1 MGLIPQSGYF
11 FFPSCLSVWSIQSL
25 GVNPNIQQ
33 WIYFFFP
40 SCFPSFLLYFLI
52 MISQIT
58 WNSNTSLSTKYLN
71 LISLALTQFQDTTLL
86 AQVVQHNGALERKHC
101 CICNFF
107 SYQETQG
114 SVLLQVCAFI
124 LLTIRCEML
133 NIASKI
139 HKISLIPESLDYSNS
154 CKCLHQDFSLVCLV
168 GLKIL

>member
-1 MGLIPQSGYF
+1 MVSKHLEHIRVKIEF
-11 FFPSCLSVWSIQSL
+11 FRKFLEFFHFHCLSVWSIQSL

-58 WNSNTSLSTKYLN
+58 WNSNTSLSAKYPN

-101 CICNFF
+101 CICNSLVIKKRKAVYYYKF
-107 SYQETQG
+107 
-114 SVLLQVCAFI
+114 VLLFYWLSDATCWI
-124 LLTIRCEML
+124 LLQRSI
-133 NIASKI
+133 K
-139 HKISLIPESLDYSNS
+139 
-154 CKCLHQDFSLVCLV
+154 
-168 GLKIL
+168 